1 MTTKNL
7 ELGSGCSAT
16 LNLVGSNTT
25 FSLLGAVPSSTCWGQ
40 VGQYHLQPGGAVPS
54 SACWGQ
60 YHLQPGGGQYHLQ
73 PVGESTLFSLGRA
86 LPLAEDPE
94 FIAVCS
100 EGQAFL
106 LFHLEFPVPGTVSAR
121 LVLRYQ

>member
-7 ELGSGCSAT
+7 EFGVWVQCNPEPG
-16 LNLVGSNTT
+16 GE
-25 FSLLGAVPSSTCWGQ
+25 
-40 VGQYHLQPGGAVPS
+40 QYYLQPVGGSTIFNLWGAGGAVPPS
-54 SACWGQ
+54 TWWCSTIFSLWGAVPPSTCW
-60 YHLQPGGGQYHLQ
+60 GQYHLQ
-73 PVGESTLFSLGRA
+73 PVGESTLFSLRRA

-106 LFHLEFPVPGTVSAR
+106 LFHLEFPAPGS
-121 LVLRYQ
+121 